1 MRMREG
7 TDEAFITILLQDRT
21 PAICPEDLGRGQG
34 QLQGHP
40 SCSHAQKGPML
51 DLRLCCYHLEILV
64 VQSLSRVQ
72 CFCDTVDH
80 SPPDSSV
87 HGSSQARTLEWVAIS
102 SFTGS
107 SQPRDRTCVSCLAGR
122 FFTTEPPGKR

>member
-1 MRMREG
+1 MREG

-21 PAICPEDLGRGQG
+21 PALCPDDLGRGQG

-72 CFCDTVDH
+72 CFCDPMDR

-102 SFTGS
+102 FSRGS
-107 SQPRDRTCVSCLAGR
+107 SRPKD
-122 FFTTEPPGKR
+122 

>member
-51 DLRLCCYHLEILV
+51 RAECSAAPTLKSGPAAACLV
-64 VQSLSRVQ
+64 
-72 CFCDTVDH
+72 
-80 SPPDSSV
+80 DS
-87 HGSSQARTLEWVAIS
+87 G
-102 SFTGS
+102 
-107 SQPRDRTCVSCLAGR
+107 
-122 FFTTEPPGKR
+122 

>member
-87 HGSSQARTLEWVAIS
+87 HGSSQARTLEWFAIS
-102 SFTGS
+102 FSRGS
-107 SQPRDRTCVSCLAGR
+107 SPSRDGTCISHIGR
-122 FFTTEPPGKR
+122 GIIHC

>member
-1 MRMREG
+1 MREG
-7 TDEAFITILLQDRT
+7 TDKAFIAILLQDCT

-64 VQSLSRVQ
+64 VQSGSTL
-72 CFCDTVDH
+72 CDPMDCSLPH
-80 SPPDSSV
+80 SSV
-87 HGSSQARTLEWVAIS
+87 HGIFQARVLEWVAIS
-102 SFTGS
+102 FSSGS
-107 SQPRDRTCVSCLAGR
+107 SRPRDQIQVSCIVGR
-122 FFTTEPPGKR
+122 RFTI